1 MNAIR
6 PSIIQLPTFS
16 ALPKW
21 LACELIDV
29 LPSVEEPNAYSEAG
43 DSRHDFFERIS
54 NLMQDPKAVA
64 ELVGAEGA
72 KAEVTRPATLEEAIE
87 IALSE
92 AKPEHLAMLRAIP
105 ADSPVFR
112 FDQVAAE
119 VAFAFDLDTG
129 EARELGRGLDRDYS
143 SRKPTEVVGTID
155 RFGFIGDV
163 GLYIGDYKGRA
174 HTRPPSEDPQF
185 LAAALAASR
194 IYRDREWVEIEVLYI
209 MDEIV
214 AVKRERVSTV
224 VLDIF
229 EQELLKRRARAEQNR
244 LAIQADP
251 LDVPEAEVGD
261 HCSFCDRIRY
271 CPAQGMLARAVL
283 AEGSEEIQAIV
294 KVGVTYIDEVSAPR
308 LHAMIQR
315 AEKVL
320 ELLKSARSSYA
331 RAHPFRL
338 PDGKWYGVPPGSTTR
353 ELMDGREIQTALEEL
368 VGPEATKK
376 AIKVSATL
384 DGITDAARARLK
396 ELHPVKAPKGA
407 LGELDEGIQAELMRR
422 GLLRIVPN
430 VSVRAHKREE
440 K

>member
-1 MNAIR
+1 VK
-6 PSIIQLPTFS
+6 SIFQLPTFS

-29 LPSVEEPNAYSEAG
+29 LPSVEEPNAYSDAG
-43 DSRHDFFERIS
+43 DSKHGFFERVS
-54 NLMQDPKAVA
+54 NLMRDPQAIPAVKA
-64 ELVGAEGA
+64 ELE
-72 KAEVTRPATLEEAIE
+72 EVEPARPATLEEAIE

-129 EARELGRGLDRDYS
+129 EARELGRGLDRDYTG
-143 SRKPTEVVGTID
+143 RKPTEIVGTID
-155 RFGFIGDV
+155 RFGFIGDA
-163 GLYIGDYKGRA
+163 GLYVGDYKGRA
-174 HTRPPSEDPQF
+174 HNRPPSEDPQF

-194 IYRDREWVEIEVLYI
+194 IHRDREWVEIEVLYI

-214 AVKRERVSTV
+214 AVKRERVSTMI
-224 VLDIF
+224 LDMF
-229 EQELLKRRARAEQNR
+229 EQELLQRRARAEQNR

-251 LDVPEAEVGD
+251 LDVPEAEVAE

-320 ELLKSARSSYA
+320 EILKSARSSYA
-331 RAHPFRL
+331 RSHPFRL
-338 PDGKWYGVPPGSTTR
+338 PDGRWYGVPPNAQTR
-353 ELMDGREIQTALEEL
+353 ELLDGREIQKALEEI
-368 VGPEATKK
+368 VGPEAAKV
-376 AIKVSATL
+376 AINVSSTFE
-384 DGITDAARARLK
+384 GITSAARARLK
-396 ELHPVKAPKGA
+396 EIHGLKAPRGA
-407 LGELDEGIQAELMRR
+407 LGALDEQIQGELMNR
-422 GLLRIVPN
+422 GLMRVIQGGKIC
-430 VSVRAHKREE
+430 AHKREE